1 MAHDEE
7 APTPAEAERRASLPS
22 PDGTKVPRWVIKAI
36 ALFWVGWA
44 VSYLGT
50 GMIRNLRSLL
60 IVGLISLF
68 LSFAIEPAVNRLER
82 WGFRRGLGVWIVYLL
97 LFVSITGF
105 SAAIGT
111 ALATQINSFID
122 EAPRYVD
129 DMETWLRE
137 NVDEDID
144 LQRVS
149 DEFVEGGGV
158 SDLATRFADDV
169 VDLGT
174 TVLNVVFQTF
184 TVLLFTFYL
193 VAEGPQLRRNVC
205 SFLQPKRQRTVLAVW
220 DLAIEK
226 TGGYIYSRGI
236 LAVLSAVSHYIAFE
250 LLDVPFPVPLAIW
263 VGVISQFIP
272 VIGTYFAGAIPVL
285 ITLVDNP
292 RTALVVVAV
301 VVAYQQVENYVF
313 APRVTAHTMEI
324 HVAVAYGSVI
334 AGAALLG
341 VVGALLALPFAA
353 TTQAFVAGYRQHH
366 DVAEDTLAESAQRR
380 GRFGNRSA
388 DPDGPSAADHG

>member
-1 MAHDEE
+1 MTTPDDAEP
-7 APTPAEAERRASLPS
+7 APDDRPVLIAS
-22 PDGTKVPRWVIKAI
+22 DGTAVPRWVVKAI

-44 VSYLGT
+44 ITYLGT

-82 WGFRRGLGVWIVYLL
+82 WGLRRGLGVWVVYLGL
-97 LFVSITGF
+97 LAAVSGF
-105 SAAIGT
+105 SAAVGT
-111 ALATQINSFID
+111 ALATQIDSLVD

-129 DMETWLRE
+129 DMETWLRD
-137 NVDEDID
+137 NVDDDID

-205 SFLQPKRQRTVLAVW
+205 SFLRPSRQRTVLAVW

-226 TGGYIYSRGI
+226 TGGYIYSRSI
-236 LAVLSAVSHYIAFE
+236 LAVLSAVAHYVAFE
-250 LLDVPFPVPLAIW
+250 VLDVPFPVPLAIW

-272 VIGTYFAGAIPVL
+272 VIGTYFAGAVPAL
-285 ITLVDNP
+285 ITVVDDP
-292 RTALVVVAV
+292 GAALGVVVVVA
-301 VVAYQQVENYVF
+301 AYQQVENYVF
-313 APRVTAHTMEI
+313 APRVTAQTMEI

-353 TTQAFVAGYRQHH
+353 TAQAFAAGYRQHH
-366 DVAEDTLAESAQRR
+366 DVAEATLAESAERR
-380 GRFGNRSA
+380 GRFRRQPPTGS
-388 DPDGPSAADHG
+388 G

>member
-1 MAHDEE
+1 MASDEPVE
-7 APTPAEAERRASLPS
+7 SPETASSPAASERGASIVIPA
-22 PDGTKVPRWVIKAI
+22 GNKVPRWVIKAI

-44 VSYLGT
+44 VTYVGT
-50 GMIRNLRSLL
+50 GMIRNLRSL
-60 IVGLISLF
+60 IVVLLISLF
-68 LSFAIEPAVNRLER
+68 LSFAIEPAVNRLES
-82 WGFRRGLGVWIVYLL
+82 WGIRRGLGVWIVYLGL
-97 LFVSITGF
+97 LVAITAF

-111 ALATQINSFID
+111 ALASQIDSFID
-122 EAPRYVD
+122 EAPGYVD
-129 DMETWLRE
+129 DMESWLQD
-137 NVDEDID
+137 NVDDDID

-174 TVLNVVFQTF
+174 TVLNVLFQTF

-193 VAEGPQLRRNVC
+193 VAEGPQIRRNVC
-205 SFLQPKRQRTVLAVW
+205 SFLQPARQRTVLAVW

-226 TGGYIYSRGI
+226 TGGYIYSRGV
-236 LAVLSAVSHYIAFE
+236 LAVLSAAAHYIAFE

-263 VGVISQFIP
+263 VGVVSQFIP
-272 VIGTYFAGAIPVL
+272 VIGTYIAGALPLL
-285 ITLVDNP
+285 ITLVDSP
-292 RTALVVVAV
+292 RGGIAVLIMVVG
-301 VVAYQQVENYVF
+301 YQQLENYLF
-313 APRVTAHTMEI
+313 APRVTAQTMEI

-353 TTQAFVAGYRQHH
+353 TAQAFVSGYRQHF
-366 DVAEDTLAESAQRR
+366 DVAEDTLAESAERR
-380 GRFGNRSA
+380 GRTGPRSRQ
-388 DPDGPSAADHG
+388 D

>member
-1 MAHDEE
+1 MEPDE
-7 APTPAEAERRASLPS
+7 ASETENSADDVGDLVIPNGS
-22 PDGTKVPRWVIKAI
+22 KVPRWVIKAI

-44 VSYLGT
+44 VTYIGT
-50 GMIRNLRSLL
+50 GMVRNLRSLM
-60 IVGLISLF
+60 VVMLISLF
-68 LSFAIEPAVNRLER
+68 LSFAIEPAVNRLES
-82 WGFRRGLGVWIVYLL
+82 WGFRRGLGVWIVYLGL
-97 LFVSITGF
+97 LVAMVGF

-111 ALATQINSFID
+111 ALATQINSLVE
-122 EAPRYVD
+122 EAPRYVE
-129 DMETWLRE
+129 DMESWLQD
-137 NVDEDID
+137 NIDEDID

-149 DEFVEGGGV
+149 DEFVEGGGA

-169 VDLGT
+169 VSLGT

-193 VAEGPQLRRNVC
+193 VAEGPQIRRNVC
-205 SFLQPKRQRTVLAVW
+205 SFLQPHRQRTVLAVW

-236 LAVLSAVSHYIAFE
+236 LAVLSAAAHYVAFE
-250 LLDVPFPVPLAIW
+250 FLDVPFPVPLAIW
-263 VGVISQFIP
+263 VGVMSQFIP
-272 VIGTYFAGAIPVL
+272 VIGTYFAGALPLL
-285 ITLVDNP
+285 ITVVDSP
-292 RTALVVVAV
+292 RTALGVLIVVI
-301 VVAYQQVENYVF
+301 AYQQLENYVF

-353 TTQAFVAGYRQHH
+353 TAQAFVSGYRQHF
-366 DVAEDTLAESAQRR
+366 DVEEDTLAASAERR
-380 GRFGNRSA
+380 GRRQRPEPG
-388 DPDGPSAADHG
+388 

>member
-1 MAHDEE
+1 MASDEPVE
-7 APTPAEAERRASLPS
+7 SPETASSPAASERGASIVIPA
-22 PDGTKVPRWVIKAI
+22 GNKVPRWVIKAI

-44 VSYLGT
+44 VTYVGT
-50 GMIRNLRSLL
+50 GMIRNLRSL
-60 IVGLISLF
+60 IVVLLISLF
-68 LSFAIEPAVNRLER
+68 LSFAIEPAVNRLES
-82 WGFRRGLGVWIVYLL
+82 WGIRRGLGVWIVYLGL
-97 LFVSITGF
+97 LVAITAF

-111 ALATQINSFID
+111 ALASQIDSFID
-122 EAPRYVD
+122 EAPGYVD
-129 DMETWLRE
+129 DMESWLQD
-137 NVDEDID
+137 NVDDDID

-174 TVLNVVFQTF
+174 TVLNVLFQTF

-193 VAEGPQLRRNVC
+193 VAEGPQIRRNVC
-205 SFLQPKRQRTVLAVW
+205 SFLQPARQRTVLAVW

-226 TGGYIYSRGI
+226 TGGYIYSRGV
-236 LAVLSAVSHYIAFE
+236 LAVLSAAAHYIAFE

-263 VGVISQFIP
+263 VGVVSQFIP
-272 VIGTYFAGAIPVL
+272 VIGTYIAGALPLL
-285 ITLVDNP
+285 ITLVDSP
-292 RTALVVVAV
+292 RGGIAVLIMVVG
-301 VVAYQQVENYVF
+301 YQQLENYLF
-313 APRVTAHTMEI
+313 APRVTAQTMEI

-353 TTQAFVAGYRQHH
+353 TAQAFVSGYRQHF
-366 DVAEDTLAESAQRR
+366 DVAEDTLAESAERR
-380 GRFGNRSA
+380 GRT
-388 DPDGPSAADHG
+388 GPRPKQD